1 MIARRKTIH
10 GPNSIISHSSKL
22 TNAIRLNN
30 NQKPL
35 LRPITAFFPFYVC
48 IYLFKYILL
57 IMLLQLSHFFLPF
70 ILICPALSLPPVPTP
85 LSSCPWVAHIS
96 SLASP
101 FPMLFLTF
109 PYFVLTIYVSHS
121 LYLFPHSLCTPSHPY
136 SPL

>member
-57 IMLLQLSHFFLPF
+57 IMLLHLSHFLPPSF
-70 ILICPALSLPPVPTP
+70 HSILSTPYLPHSSTSVHGHTYKFFGFYISYTILTLSLSSFYLSFMILILCTFPPSLPLP
-85 LSSCPWVAHIS
+85 LPC
-96 SLASP
+96 
-101 FPMLFLTF
+101 
-109 PYFVLTIYVSHS
+109 
-121 LYLFPHSLCTPSHPY
+121 
-136 SPL
+136 